1 MVSCLALLLCIQTV
15 FSLQLPPVISLER
28 KLWIAEAEKKHERVA
43 MLAFPTL
50 LTIAATSHSD
60 PLSWLNEQ
68 NFATQSIFYGTA
80 GALETLN
87 LKRMKSNFRLK
98 DGEIPGK
105 LLFPQFNA
113 TNAQSFTEDTVGR
126 LAMIG
131 TLALLLDPS
140 LAG

>member
-15 FSLQLPPVISLER
+15 SSLQLPVISLER

-80 GALETLN
+80 AALETLN

-105 LLFPQFNA
+105 LFAQFNA

-140 LAG
+140 FSG